1 MTEDAARPRAVFFDV
16 DFTLIHPGPTFQG
29 VGYRDFCA
37 RHGID
42 VDPDA
47 FDRAV
52 AEASSLL
59 HAPLEIYDPEI
70 FVRYTSRI
78 IEGMGGRGPAVDLA
92 SRDIYDEWA
101 VCHHFDLYEDV
112 PEVLRSI
119 HAAGVRI
126 GLISNTQRC
135 LLSFQSHFALD
146 GLFTVTVSSSEHG
159 YMKPHP
165 SIFEA
170 ALEKAGVEAA
180 QAVMVGDSLMHDIE
194 GARRI
199 GMRGV
204 LVARSRTPEACPEDV
219 PVIRSLR
226 ELPEI
231 LGLR

>member
-1 MTEDAARPRAVFFDV
+1 VNQAVARPRAIFFDV

-37 RHGID
+37 RHGLH
-42 VDPDA
+42 VDSEA

-52 AEASSLL
+52 ADASSLL

-78 IEGMGGRGPAVDLA
+78 IEGMGGTGPAVQAA

-112 PEVLRSI
+112 PEVLRAI

-135 LLSFQSHFALD
+135 LTSFQQHFALD
-146 GLFTVTVSSSEHG
+146 GLFAVTVSSSDHG

-170 ALEKAGVEAA
+170 ALRKLNVGADES
-180 QAVMVGDSLMHDIE
+180 VMVGDSLAHDIA

-199 GMRGV
+199 GMHGV
-204 LVARSRTPEACPEDV
+204 LVARGRVPEQCPDDV
-219 PVIRSLR
+219 LVIRTLR
-226 ELPEI
+226 ELPPLI
-231 LGLR
+231 GL